1 MLRRIGIRAEQRSFS
16 MAKQQRNPPL
26 TENEILCQTMADL
39 TMQLQQLTTFINVSL
54 LRQAVPVKEK
64 IDTAKETY
72 TDGINDD
79 DDNVLEEDEEFFS
92 EHLVNPSY
100 CLFGEDNLKGAEY
113 SFVDQIGDPI
123 FDVYDE
129 HDTYDVPISEV
140 VIKNNE
146 DFCGDLMGDDGFD
159 VEVSP
164 VFDVFDEDDVI
175 DNDDFFE
182 EHIYNDD
189 ASYAT
194 DEQKNKG
201 LTRVKGIDHANSLD
215 FFPTI
220 WRNKRS
226 FPCEINGEPPDPG
239 RREVLVLHDEIN
251 FDTVHC
257 NKMPNHDQ
265 QANPFCSCE
274 EDLDGEIYKYLMSD
288 SYYDEAPCYETLWA
302 KAISPYHSRF
312 RKHQLELVSGW
323 RQPCA
328 MLSSDLL
335 VSNMFGFGSQTL
347 RTIQWFSDMDVFYE
361 VVVFSFCSILVPIVT
376 DLKVIQFVCVLA
388 PAAQIIIFR
397 CEEADFI
404 STVLLSNDSPC
415 TWLEHKE
422 CTSVYASATNLVWGL
437 ECLSFKFMCDQTS
450 LYRGMGLFRSDL
462 CCTSMASVFF
472 NANISRQVLLPWQ
485 FHTAGKYAEM
495 SSTREHRL
503 WHPQQ
508 ATHIVLLWLGLEA
521 VIGFF
526 DDIHI
531 NGVMPE
537 ALISLH
543 SQILPLLQHEIMFLD
558 ELECNIDIYW
568 RVCLHMLILFVQCS
582 MAEQQFLCGDVVGRL
597 MLDRGVLIAFLF
609 NEKGK
614 TKYLWRPWVYEFFM
628 VLLQTFSVEW
638 QFILFY
644 WRVGDVAQE
653 LDCYSNG
660 ACESNNVLC
669 ILVSNIVPKPVWKCM
684 SLSTAG
690 KKVVMVFSYK
700 ILICG
705 FSLAAPFTSPYQ
717 ALNLLYCTTLLVLKQ
732 ECEVAIGNLERDEV
746 TVVFSG
752 ATV

>member
-1 MLRRIGIRAEQRSFS
+1 M
-16 MAKQQRNPPL
+16 
-26 TENEILCQTMADL
+26 
-39 TMQLQQLTTFINVSL
+39 
-54 LRQAVPVKEK
+54 
-64 IDTAKETY
+64 
-72 TDGINDD
+72 
-79 DDNVLEEDEEFFS
+79 
-92 EHLVNPSY
+92 
-100 CLFGEDNLKGAEY
+100 
-113 SFVDQIGDPI
+113 
-123 FDVYDE
+123 
-129 HDTYDVPISEV
+129 
-140 VIKNNE
+140 
-146 DFCGDLMGDDGFD
+146 
-159 VEVSP
+159 
-164 VFDVFDEDDVI
+164 
-175 DNDDFFE
+175 
-182 EHIYNDD
+182 
-189 ASYAT
+189 
-194 DEQKNKG
+194 
-201 LTRVKGIDHANSLD
+201 
-215 FFPTI
+215 
-220 WRNKRS
+220 
-226 FPCEINGEPPDPG
+226 
-239 RREVLVLHDEIN
+239 
-251 FDTVHC
+251 
-257 NKMPNHDQ
+257 
-265 QANPFCSCE
+265 
-274 EDLDGEIYKYLMSD
+274 
-288 SYYDEAPCYETLWA
+288 
-302 KAISPYHSRF
+302 
-312 RKHQLELVSGW
+312 
-323 RQPCA
+323 
-328 MLSSDLL
+328 
-335 VSNMFGFGSQTL
+335 
-347 RTIQWFSDMDVFYE
+347 
-361 VVVFSFCSILVPIVT
+361 FSFCSILVPIVT

-388 PAAQIIIFR
+388 PAGQIIIFR
-397 CEEADFI
+397 YEEADFI

-450 LYRGMGLFRSDL
+450 LYWGMGLFRSDL

-485 FHTAGKYAEM
+485 FHTAGKFAEM
-495 SSTREHRL
+495 SSTREHRKPM
-503 WHPQQ
+503 HPQQ

-582 MAEQQFLCGDVVGRL
+582 LAEQQFLCGDVVGRL

-609 NEKGK
+609 DEKGK

-653 LDCYSNG
+653 LDCYSNV

-690 KKVVMVFSYK
+690 KKVVMVFFYK

-705 FSLAAPFTSPYQ
+705 FSLAAPFTSQYQ

-732 ECEVAIGNLERDEV
+732 ECEVAIGWELLRRYIVSHTGTTPCGWSIAQEILKETKLLLFSVEPQFSDFTWENQIVLSPKSGQRHQLKAHVPQNTVTFASSKLGCELLLTYTTWLYGIMSALLDVTYVEIFSQLYDYENMCGVLISLSALAIQIRGRIFRTRRDLMQRHHAWTSRNE
-746 TVVFSG
+746 TF
-752 ATV
+752 

>member
-1 MLRRIGIRAEQRSFS
+1 MELKSKGSTFSGNLYELR
-16 MAKQQRNPPL
+16 
-26 TENEILCQTMADL
+26 
-39 TMQLQQLTTFINVSL
+39 
-54 LRQAVPVKEK
+54 
-64 IDTAKETY
+64 
-72 TDGINDD
+72 
-79 DDNVLEEDEEFFS
+79 EEDQTTSQWES
-92 EHLVNPSY
+92 ECH
-100 CLFGEDNLKGAEY
+100 
-113 SFVDQIGDPI
+113 Q
-123 FDVYDE
+123 
-129 HDTYDVPISEV
+129 
-140 VIKNNE
+140 
-146 DFCGDLMGDDGFD
+146 
-159 VEVSP
+159 
-164 VFDVFDEDDVI
+164 
-175 DNDDFFE
+175 
-182 EHIYNDD
+182 
-189 ASYAT
+189 
-194 DEQKNKG
+194 
-201 LTRVKGIDHANSLD
+201 
-215 FFPTI
+215 
-220 WRNKRS
+220 
-226 FPCEINGEPPDPG
+226 
-239 RREVLVLHDEIN
+239 
-251 FDTVHC
+251 
-257 NKMPNHDQ
+257 
-265 QANPFCSCE
+265 
-274 EDLDGEIYKYLMSD
+274 
-288 SYYDEAPCYETLWA
+288 TLWA

-347 RTIQWFSDMDVFYE
+347 RTIQWFSDMDVFYG

-376 DLKVIQFVCVLA
+376 DLKLISYQPYFFLTIPRAHGWNIRSAQVYFALLGDGSFQKRFV
-388 PAAQIIIFR
+388 
-397 CEEADFI
+397 
-404 STVLLSNDSPC
+404 
-415 TWLEHKE
+415 
-422 CTSVYASATNLVWGL
+422 
-437 ECLSFKFMCDQTS
+437 
-450 LYRGMGLFRSDL
+450 LYQYG
-462 CCTSMASVFF
+462 V
-472 NANISRQVLLPWQ
+472 
-485 FHTAGKYAEM
+485 GKYAEM

-732 ECEVAIGNLERDEV
+732 ECEVAIGWELLRRYIVSHTGTTPCGWSIAQEILKETKLLFTTGNKGFNSNV
-746 TVVFSG
+746 I
-752 ATV
+752 